1 MRNNTHVHT
10 QTSTTTTISTTV
22 PTPVVP
28 AALWEL
34 LSTPRGEPKRT
45 RAFMRHWL
53 PQTMGVPQS
62 VLNEDEWGNFWLH
75 VTSEGKLQ
83 KTRGEVVGGLL
94 WAAHHDTV
102 DSEDVVLQ
110 KELEYTEGIL
120 RLIPKPHLQPA
131 PSTTPATPTIT
142 SRLSLWGSREC
153 LGADDGAGVWLL
165 TEMVRARVPG
175 TYIWFAEEESGCKGS
190 SAWRKSQPQLVS
202 SLRAVISLDRGGT
215 GDIVSTQMGEPC
227 VSKEFLELLRGPEF
241 LGDLLPLDGQGSYT
255 DSHVFMDCTIRGTV
269 DKLVECTNLSIGYT
283 SQHSPQETLSMWH
296 LTELRDKLVG
306 FVGLARAIEQ
316 MTPTRVSVA
325 WDWWDYGWN
334 YGKNSTKKAQAS
346 SVDNLLWFFLESDLE
361 DVAKEALEE
370 AVDSLGLRA
379 DYENYLQLHTDY
391 EEEDLGWLDRSTR
404 SY

>member
-1 MRNNTHVHT
+1 MKRIKTT
-10 QTSTTTTISTTV
+10 TPSTTN

-62 VLNEDEWGNFWLH
+62 VLNEDEWGNLWLH

-120 RLIPKPHLQPA
+120 RLIPKPYLQPTTTA
-131 PSTTPATPTIT
+131 TPAIT
-142 SRLSLWGSREC
+142 SRLSLWDSREC

-215 GDIVSTQMGEPC
+215 GDIVATQMGEPC

-241 LGDLLPLDGQGSYT
+241 LGDLLPIDGQGSYT

-325 WDWWDYGWN
+325 WDWCDYRWN
-334 YGKNSTKKAQAS
+334 YGKKSTKKAQAS

-370 AVDSLGLRA
+370 AVDRLGLRA
-379 DYENYLQLHTDY
+379 IYENYLQLHTDY

>member
-1 MRNNTHVHT
+1 
-10 QTSTTTTISTTV
+10 
-22 PTPVVP
+22 
-28 AALWEL
+28 
-34 LSTPRGEPKRT
+34 
-45 RAFMRHWL
+45 
-53 PQTMGVPQS
+53 
-62 VLNEDEWGNFWLH
+62 
-75 VTSEGKLQ
+75 
-83 KTRGEVVGGLL
+83 
-94 WAAHHDTV
+94 
-102 DSEDVVLQ
+102 
-110 KELEYTEGIL
+110 
-120 RLIPKPHLQPA
+120 
-131 PSTTPATPTIT
+131 
-142 SRLSLWGSREC
+142 
-153 LGADDGAGVWLL
+153 
-165 TEMVRARVPG
+165 MVRARVPG

-190 SAWRKSQPQLVS
+190 EGWRKSQPQLVA

-241 LGDLLPLDGQGSYT
+241 LGDLLPIDGQGSYT
-255 DSHVFMDCTIRGTV
+255 DSHVFMDCTVRGTV

-283 SQHSPQETLSMWH
+283 NQHSSRETLSMWH

-325 WDWWDYGWN
+325 WEWDYGWN
-334 YGKNSTKKAQAS
+334 YGKKSTKKAQAS

-379 DYENYLQLHTDY
+379 DYESYLQIHANY